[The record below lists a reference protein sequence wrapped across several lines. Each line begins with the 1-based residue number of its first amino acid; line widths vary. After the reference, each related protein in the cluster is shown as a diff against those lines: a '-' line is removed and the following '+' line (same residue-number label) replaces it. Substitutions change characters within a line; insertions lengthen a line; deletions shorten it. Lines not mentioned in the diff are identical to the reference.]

1 MNTNKYM
8 IPKEVAL
15 FINPQDDLGGLEIQ
29 KIDGTWISAR
39 PIPGTIVV
47 NIGDLMH
54 FWSGGRYR
62 ATPHRVRVTAEAAA
76 RSARNS
82 IAVFVHPNN
91 ETDIR
96 YKENRWTIL

>member
-1 MNTNKYM
+1 MLATSKNGRPLPLLKRVQTLKN
-8 IPKEVAL
+8 I
-15 FINPQDDLGGLEIQ
+15 FQDDLGGLEIQ
-29 KIDGTWISAR
+29 KTDGTWISAR

-76 RSARNS
+76 RSARSS

-96 YKENRWTIL
+96 

>member
-1 MNTNKYM
+1 MSPHTEYVFDNKC
-8 IPKEVAL
+8 
-15 FINPQDDLGGLEIQ
+15 NRPQDKLGGLEIQ
-29 KIDGTWISAR
+29 KTDGTWISAR

-47 NIGDLMH
+47 NIGDLLR

-62 ATPHRVRVTAEAAA
+62 ATPHRVRAEAAA
-76 RSARNS
+76 AARTARNS

-96 YKENRWTIL
+96 